1 MRMRS
6 RSTGFSLIEL
16 LVVLAIVG
24 ILATAGAFYFTQGRQ
39 EEAVRSVMSEVEGTL
54 YAAQENAKTTLGN
67 VTLTT
72 NGTWEGA
79 TPLFLDYVRTD
90 GTGDGA
96 FRSTYTGVGA
106 QRRDH
111 MEAGVVDA
119 NNATWMTT
127 ALGAAPALNSIAPWK
142 TEPYLSALGN
152 NLFTGGFS
160 NAINVNGYTQRFSG
174 GFFVAVVGL
183 KGGQPFPGAPMGIV
197 LVTNGGTSIMK
208 FYKGT
213 NATTWRRL

>member
-6 RSTGFSLIEL
+6 RSAGFSLIEL

-79 TPLFLDYVRTD
+79 TPLFLDYVKTD
-90 GTGDGA
+90 GTG
-96 FRSTYTGVGA
+96 
-106 QRRDH
+106 
-111 MEAGVVDA
+111 
-119 NNATWMTT
+119 T
-127 ALGAAPALNSIAPWK
+127 APSDPPTPAPAP
-142 TEPYLSALGN
+142 
-152 NLFTGGFS
+152 
-160 NAINVNGYTQRFSG
+160 NA
-174 GFFVAVVGL
+174 
-183 KGGQPFPGAPMGIV
+183 
-197 LVTNGGTSIMK
+197 
-208 FYKGT
+208 
-213 NATTWRRL
+213 ATTWKLGSWMPTTRVG